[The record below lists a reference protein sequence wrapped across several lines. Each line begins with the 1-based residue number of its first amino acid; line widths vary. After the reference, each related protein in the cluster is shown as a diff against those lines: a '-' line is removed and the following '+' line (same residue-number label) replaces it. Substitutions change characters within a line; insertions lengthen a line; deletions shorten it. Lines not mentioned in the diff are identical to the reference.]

1 MNQSLRVQGTTF
13 IRRRSGGALR
23 RKTVMPGLV
32 PGIHAVRLHDASKEL
47 HWGANTSC
55 DVSGLPHG
63 VDARD
68 KSGHDGSG
76 EGVPTSA
83 PDLMPIGQPTST
95 SGTELT

>member
-68 KSGHDGSG
+68 KSGHDETDVTSPNLAPMGL
-76 EGVPTSA
+76 VPGIAA
-83 PDLMPIGQPTST
+83 PPLGRPQP
-95 SGTELT
+95 